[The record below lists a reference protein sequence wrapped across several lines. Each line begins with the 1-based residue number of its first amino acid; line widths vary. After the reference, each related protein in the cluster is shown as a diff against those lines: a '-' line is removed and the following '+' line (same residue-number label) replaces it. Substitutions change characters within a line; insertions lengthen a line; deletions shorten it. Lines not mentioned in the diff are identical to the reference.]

1 MKGRR
6 SFSIAEIE
14 RIETTIG
21 QLPRVDA
28 NRRRRLLETLRR
40 ELRFYASDFARRGRR
55 LTADEVERL
64 IGQGVIRVHA

>member
-6 SFSIAEIE
+6 SFSLAEIE

-21 QLPRVDA
+21 QLPRVDP

-64 IGQGVIRVHA
+64 IGQGVIRVQA

>member
-14 RIETTIG
+14 RIELTIG

-28 NRRRRLLETLRR
+28 NRRRHLLESLRR
-40 ELRFYASDFARRGRR
+40 DLRFYVSDFARRGRR
-55 LTADEVERL
+55 LTADEVALL

>member
-6 SFSIAEIE
+6 SFSLAEIE

-21 QLPRVDA
+21 QLARVDA
-28 NRRRRLLETLRR
+28 HRRRRLLETLRR
-40 ELRFYASDFARRGRR
+40 ELRFYASDFVRRGRR

-64 IGQGVIRVHA
+64 IGQGVIRVQA

>member
-14 RIETTIG
+14 RIELTIG

-28 NRRRRLLETLRR
+28 HRRRRLLETLRR

-55 LTADEVERL
+55 LTADEVARL

>member
-14 RIETTIG
+14 RIETAIG
-21 QLPRVDA
+21 QLASADA
-28 NRRRRLLETLRR
+28 NGRRRLLQTLRR

-55 LTADEVERL
+55 LSSDEIARL

>member
-40 ELRFYASDFARRGRR
+40 ELHFYASDFARRGRR